1 MTTTPKPK
9 TKTETQTKPKL
20 EPFTLE
26 LPALSRHAIDE
37 LYHFLQYLQF
47 KHEIDLGPAIE
58 AIEDEIDPYDVEI
71 ALQEPGEPVA
81 WEDLKKELGLS

>member
-1 MTTTPKPK
+1 MTTTPTPK

-47 KHEIDLGPAIE
+47 KHEIDLEPAIE
-58 AIEDEIDPYDVEI
+58 DRIRAGNYRVI
-71 ALQEPGEPVA
+71 
-81 WEDLKKELGLS
+81 